1 MLTEHHTTIFQ
12 STRPVTRP
20 FLDRLDFLVALK
32 CAVKCAVSTFTM
44 IFKTAE

>member
-20 FLDRLDFLVALK
+20 FLDKLNFLVALK
-32 CAVKCAVSTFTM
+32 CAASTFTM